1 MICSTD
7 IIGFKRNVKSLVND
21 TIRTNGRVRITT
33 DEGNAVVL
41 SEREYMALVDYGN
54 ANKPLNDISG
64 QSLIDW

>member
-7 IIGFKRNVKSLVND
+7 ITGFKRNVKTLVQD

-41 SEREYMALVDYGN
+41 SEREYMSIVDFN
-54 ANKPLNDISG
+54 NSQRPINDINN
-64 QSLIDW
+64 QSFIDW